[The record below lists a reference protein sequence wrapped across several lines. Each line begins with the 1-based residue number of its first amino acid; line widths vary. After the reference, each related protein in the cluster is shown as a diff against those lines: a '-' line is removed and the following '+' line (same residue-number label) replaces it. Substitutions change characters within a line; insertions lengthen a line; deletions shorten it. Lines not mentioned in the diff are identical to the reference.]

1 MSMAMEHP
9 PDRRLIGFLAI
20 SVALHAL
27 WLAVPLHNRTWSP
40 EPPPSIEARLL
51 PRLDRTI
58 EPAHTEPARK
68 SAVAVWNAPNGVRLH
83 ETPITAGAPETP
95 GNALTTPPSIDL
107 DAAHATARAY
117 AREAQP
123 RTTLDAPKPL
133 LTVETAIA
141 RATEADVAIETHGA
155 AGEYVTQTR
164 HSRCV
169 TPVFVPHFLEGKT
182 MLTQCEVR
190 KG

>member
-1 MSMAMEHP
+1 MSMVMDRP

-40 EPPPSIEARLL
+40 DTPPPIEARLL

-68 SAVAVWNAPNGVRLH
+68 SAVAARLH
-83 ETPITAGAPETP
+83 ETPITAGAPERP
-95 GNALTTPPSIDL
+95 GGALTTPPAIDL
-107 DAAHATARAY
+107 DMARATARAY

-123 RTTLDAPKPL
+123 RTTLDTPKPL

-141 RATEADVAIETHGA
+141 RAAEADAAIETRGA
-155 AGEYVTQTR
+155 AGEYVTMSR
-164 HSRCV
+164 HTRCV
-169 TPVFVPHFLEGKT
+169 TPIFVPHFLEGKT